1 VLRYAAEAASTSN
14 FALAM
19 DNYSKDLQELKD
31 KDKVNILRTPQ
42 DIFDAQI
49 KAWDVLVKKL
59 TDEDPFFKKV
69 WESQKA
75 WGKRVGYYSFFNTAD
90 YKAAYEHLFGKLGF

>member
-1 VLRYAAEAASTSN
+1 
-14 FALAM
+14 M

-42 DIFDAQI
+42 GIFDAQI
-49 KAWDVLVKKL
+49 KAWDIIVKKL

-75 WGKRVGYYSFFNTAD
+75 WGKRVGYYSLLQHRRLQGGLRAP
-90 YKAAYEHLFGKLGF
+90 ASASWGSRAC